1 MGDVH
6 AVKMVPLE
14 PGINIR
20 AAFVLFASPSL
31 SPVEEF
37 RSLPSHYRYVAVVGD
52 DQDWRKFNPADGIPW
67 NSLAEDGVGR
77 VGILYVDLSE
87 DDPKLQVRVI
97 PVSYTHLLRGRRGA
111 SMTISGQPS
120 KTDWEWVKKQ
130 IAEDAPI
137 PYDPNDPDDG
147 PYAVSY
153 THLPCPTP
161 ALARSAA
168 RKNRPP
174 TSTRTRSMWSATWI
188 SGGSPAS

>member
-1 MGDVH
+1 MIQTDMQQELGRAKNALQDYLIHKLLIPKVYLDADWNGTPVDVLAIDRAGVGDVH

-97 PVSYTHLLRGRRGA
+97 LKAERFRS
-111 SMTISGQPS
+111 S
-120 KTDWEWVKKQ
+120 KEIVELADRYVAEHTANWEVR
-130 IAEDAPI
+130 E
-137 PYDPNDPDDG
+137 
-147 PYAVSY
+147 
-153 THLPCPTP
+153 
-161 ALARSAA
+161 
-168 RKNRPP
+168 
-174 TSTRTRSMWSATWI
+174 
-188 SGGSPAS
+188 